1 MARKKYQHYTDEFRR
16 EAVRRADQPGHTA
29 SSVAKE
35 LGIHPGQIYNWRRQ
49 FTRFAR
55 SHAPA
60 WERLRNCVKARTIPV
75 QLRGCREWTALDCT
89 ANEVGSHA
97 GAWEPV
103 GKNHFF
109 M

>member
-49 FTRFAR
+49 FTRLSEKQFNSLNGVDYSKPENDEIRQLKRERDALKKELEFVQNAADGWPPPYFA
-55 SHAPA
+55 SQH
-60 WERLRNCVKARTIPV
+60 
-75 QLRGCREWTALDCT
+75 D
-89 ANEVGSHA
+89 
-97 GAWEPV
+97 
-103 GKNHFF
+103 
-109 M
+109 

>member
-49 FTRFAR
+49 FTRLSEKQFNSLNGVDYSKPENDEVRQLKRERDALKKELEFLKKAADGWPPPYFA
-55 SHAPA
+55 SQH
-60 WERLRNCVKARTIPV
+60 
-75 QLRGCREWTALDCT
+75 D
-89 ANEVGSHA
+89 
-97 GAWEPV
+97 
-103 GKNHFF
+103 
-109 M
+109 

>member
-49 FTRFAR
+49 FTRLSEKQFNSLNGVDYSKPENDEVRQLKRERDALKKEPELVKKTADGWSPPYFA
-55 SHAPA
+55 SQH
-60 WERLRNCVKARTIPV
+60 
-75 QLRGCREWTALDCT
+75 D
-89 ANEVGSHA
+89 
-97 GAWEPV
+97 
-103 GKNHFF
+103 
-109 M
+109 